1 MKFTNTHKILIVDDQ
16 PNELKILSKFLE
28 KLGYQLVVTSDGQ
41 MAIEL
46 AAQLLPS
53 LILLDRNMPGI
64 DGFETYRILQSCP
77 ICQDIPVIFM
87 THFDDA
93 ESIVT
98 ALNLGAVD
106 YLTKPFQQEEVLR
119 RVQLHLKLRFLTLKL
134 IEQNV
139 MLTDEMNSRKSSE
152 LELRKLAQELEARV
166 EDRTEQL
173 SLALEELQKV
183 RKELLAREAKLHHD
197 RLHDALTGLPN
208 RTWLMEQLQ
217 RTIQRLNQPPN
228 SQYAVLSVDID
239 RFKVINDS
247 LGHLVGDEL
256 LKQMAFRL
264 QNCLGSMGKIARF
277 GGDEFIIFLDEIQSI
292 EQAKS
297 VAESILEQVK
307 VPFQLNDYEVFAG
320 VSIGITCSTL
330 GYQSPIEVLKD
341 AGIAMSQAKQA
352 GKGRY
357 QVLTSEVK
365 GRAIAR
371 LQLENDLRQ
380 ALERQEFFLEY
391 QPIYHLSTG
400 DLQGFEALV
409 RWQHPSRGRIAPT
422 DFIPTAEEIG
432 LIDRLGF
439 WVLQEAARQLRDWQE
454 KFPRYPALVMNVN
467 LSAKQLKQAKLL
479 QEIETIFTE
488 MGLTSNSLKLEIT
501 ESWFLE
507 ISLEEIE
514 MLHRLREKGI
524 SLCIDDFGT
533 GYSSLGRLQK
543 FPVDTIKVDRSFV
556 KRLGISA
563 PETEIV
569 QTIVNLAHSLG
580 LDLVAEGIETPEQLQ
595 KLQEFGYEFGQG
607 YVFSRPLSS
616 QMATQLLCNV
626 SDQVQVA
633 QKQAD

>member
-64 DGFETYRILQSCP
+64 DGFETYKILQSCP

-139 MLTDEMNSRKSSE
+139 MLTDEMNSRRNSE

-292 EQAKS
+292 EQAKD

-391 QPIYHLSTG
+391 QPIYNLSTG

-633 QKQAD
+633 QKEAD

>member
-64 DGFETYRILQSCP
+64 DGFETYKILQSCP

-139 MLTDEMNSRKSSE
+139 MLTDEMNSRRNSE

-292 EQAKS
+292 EQAKD

-391 QPIYHLSTG
+391 QPIYNLSTG

-626 SDQVQVA
+626 SAQVQVA
-633 QKQAD
+633 QKEAD